1 MAFLMKTPNTKS
13 IHHSYSFSLDLLGF
27 HFGSIISG
35 FALPLKEEHKIFL
48 QRVLIPLHKPKT
60 LGVYFQQLSYCVTQF
75 IDKDPK
81 LSSIVIKGL
90 LKYWPITNS
99 QKEVMFLDELK
110 DILEEIDM
118 VEFQKVMVPLSW
130 QIGRCINSFHFQEEK
145 AELSKS
151 SEKRKKAWERLENTA
166 NHRPP
171 TTRNTVALV
180 THSATSIS

>member
-1 MAFLMKTPNTKS
+1 
-13 IHHSYSFSLDLLGF
+13 
-27 HFGSIISG
+27 
-35 FALPLKEEHKIFL
+35 
-48 QRVLIPLHKPKT
+48 
-60 LGVYFQQLSYCVTQF
+60 
-75 IDKDPK
+75 
-81 LSSIVIKGL
+81 
-90 LKYWPITNS
+90 
-99 QKEVMFLDELK
+99 MFLDELK

-171 TTRNTVALV
+171 TTRNTVALAKKLASQYQKEADKCNSGMETCEEV
-180 THSATSIS
+180 REKAEEALSAQMKLTAMWEIRARQKGWRENVAKSNAFPYFI